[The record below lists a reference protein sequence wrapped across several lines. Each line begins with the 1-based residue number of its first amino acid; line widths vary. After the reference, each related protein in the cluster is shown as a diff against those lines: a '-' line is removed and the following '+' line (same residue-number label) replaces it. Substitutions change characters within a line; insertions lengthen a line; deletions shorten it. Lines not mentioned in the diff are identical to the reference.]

1 MIMRPLAA
9 ISAMV
14 FLALLSARVP
24 AFAQSYPTKPVRV
37 LIPWPPSGSA
47 DIVGRIV
54 FQQMSASLGQQFVID
69 NRGGASGSIGS
80 DIVAKAPPDGYTIM
94 VHTATHVANPHLYRK
109 LPYDTL
115 NDFVGVGLLCAQL
128 GMLVAHPSLPVK
140 SVKQLIALAKARP
153 DEIVF
158 ASAGNGSFPHL
169 ATALL
174 MSMTSIRMVHVPY
187 KGAGPAAASVVAG
200 ETQVLLVSA
209 ATVLPHV
216 KSNRLRAIAVPSAM
230 RLKQFPEIPTIAE
243 SGVPGYEMTPWIG
256 VFAPARIPRTIV
268 ERLNAEIRR
277 TLDDPETSGKLYH
290 SLLNPWYMT
299 SEEFAKRIRAD
310 YDKYEKLVKL
320 TGAKID

>member
-1 MIMRPLAA
+1 MIMRPLSA

-14 FLALLSARVP
+14 FLALLSAHVP

-277 TLDDPETSGKLYH
+277 TLDDPETSGKLYN

-299 SEEFAKRIRAD
+299 PEEFAKRIRAD
-310 YDKYEKLVKL
+310 YDKYEKLVML